1 METAREKIK
10 MIMDRLGMSGSIAA
24 KAMNMPDSTF
34 RKKIMPSISNK
45 PFTEKNHSDLVEY
58 LIKEIEF
65 LVTHKKANNKNVI
78 PYEYVLDHYKD
89 IYKNY
94 KKYRKKEDWSLLD
107 ELTKVVDFMET
118 SDVFSDIKLYTQ
130 IIDDIVFES
139 TLIDNESIRFTVE
152 KYNDYALS
160 DKKMNHSKWFDYII
174 YRRQQIIKDILK
186 D

>member
-10 MIMDRLGMSGSIAA
+10 MIMDRLGMAGSVAA

-34 RKKIMPSISNK
+34 RKKIMPSSSNK
-45 PFTEKNHSDLVEY
+45 SFTEKNHSDLVEF

-65 LVTHKKANNKNVI
+65 LVTHKKASKNDVI
-78 PYEYVLDHYKD
+78 PYEYVLDRYKD

-94 KKYRKKEDWSLLD
+94 LKYKKQEEWNLFD
-107 ELTKVVDFMET
+107 ELTKLVDFMEN

-139 TLIDNESIRFTVE
+139 TLIDDEAIRFTVE

-160 DKKMNHSKWFDYII
+160 DKKINHSKWFDYII
-174 YRRQQIIKDILK
+174 YRRQQTIKEILK

>member
-1 METAREKIK
+1 METATEKIK
-10 MIMDRLGMSGSIAA
+10 MIMDRLGMAGSIAA

-34 RKKIMPSISNK
+34 RKKIMPSMSNK
-45 PFTEKNHSDLVEY
+45 PFTEKNHSDLVEF

-65 LVTHKKANNKNVI
+65 LVTHKKANNKEVI
-78 PYEYVLDHYKD
+78 PYQYVLDQYRD

-94 KKYRKKEDWSLLD
+94 KKYRKQENWNLFD

-118 SDVFSDIKLYTQ
+118 SDVFNDIKIYTQ

-139 TLIDNESIRFTVE
+139 NLIENEIERFTIE
-152 KYNDYALS
+152 KYNNYALS
-160 DKKMNHSKWFDYII
+160 DKKMHHSKWLDYVI
-174 YRRQQIIKDILK
+174 YRRQQTIKDILK